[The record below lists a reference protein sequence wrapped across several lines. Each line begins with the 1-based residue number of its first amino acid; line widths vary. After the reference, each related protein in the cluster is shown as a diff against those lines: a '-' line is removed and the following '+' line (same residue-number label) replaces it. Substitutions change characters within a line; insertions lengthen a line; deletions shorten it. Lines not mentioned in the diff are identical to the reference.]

1 MTDHDA
7 GFLGD
12 PPSDDCSS
20 TKMKHPR
27 VCTERD
33 LRSVYLWFLYPV
45 VRRGHRNL
53 TRRFQY
59 EGESVLGDHDRL
71 INEEAM
77 ERERI
82 DNERFFEHP

>member
-1 MTDHDA
+1 
-7 GFLGD
+7 
-12 PPSDDCSS
+12 
-20 TKMKHPR
+20 MKHPR
-27 VCTERD
+27 VCTESD
-33 LRSVYLWFLYPV
+33 LRSVYLWSLYPIYD
-45 VRRGHRNL
+45 RDTETL

-71 INEEAM
+71 INKEAI